1 MSAEQKLITIDDI
14 SEENAPTIF
23 VAGGLGRFIDAVR
36 AEVCAE
42 VPDLKTRKGRERIA
56 SLSATVSKRK
66 ASVEKPGRD
75 YLRHIKTLPKVVE
88 DELREFVSTM
98 NTLRD
103 EIRQPLTDWEAAEQK
118 RKDRHVDAVQ
128 SIHDFCLDLSD
139 INAAVL
145 LESIASVE
153 AIRMGDQWEEFE
165 AEAARA
171 KDSTLVDLRAAL
183 IKREQYEAEQA
194 ELARLRAEKE
204 AQAQRD
210 REAEIARQ
218 SAEKA
223 NQEAERRAQAE
234 REVAAKREQALIDQ
248 AAARQREAEQA
259 TRDAEAAAERQ
270 RRQLQLQAEQA
281 QLAAEQAEANRA
293 AAELRAEQERI
304 SAERRQA
311 QAVEQA
317 KQDEIRRQS
326 AAKAEEERQARARE
340 ADIANKT
347 AVLTAAKEAVMQ
359 AGITEEQAKAV
370 VNLVRRGLIPNVSIS
385 F

>member
-1 MSAEQKLITIDDI
+1 MSAEQQLITIDDI
-14 SEENAPTIF
+14 NADNAPTIF

-75 YLRHIKTLPKVVE
+75 YLRHIMTLPKFVE
-88 DELREFVSTM
+88 DELRVFVSTM

-103 EIRQPLTDWEAAEQK
+103 EIRQPLTDWEATEQT

-171 KDSTLVDLRAAL
+171 KDSTLVALRAAL

-223 NQEAERRAQAE
+223 NQDAERRAQAE

-359 AGITEEQAKAV
+359 AGITEAQAKAV

>member
-103 EIRQPLTDWEAAEQK
+103 EIRQPLTDWEATEQV

-139 INAAVL
+139 INAAAL

-153 AIRMGDQWEEFE
+153 AIRMGYQWEEFE

-171 KDSTLVDLRAAL
+171 KDSTLVALRAAL

>member
-75 YLRHIKTLPKVVE
+75 YLRHIKMLPKVVE

-103 EIRQPLTDWEAAEQK
+103 EIRQPLTDWEATEQA

-171 KDSTLVDLRAAL
+171 KDSTLIALRAAL

-317 KQDEIRRQS
+317 KQNEIRRQS

>member
-103 EIRQPLTDWEAAEQK
+103 EIRQPLTDWEATEQA

-139 INAAVL
+139 INAAAL

-153 AIRMGDQWEEFE
+153 AIRMGYQWEEFE

-171 KDSTLVDLRAAL
+171 KDSTLIAVRAAL

-210 REAEIARQ
+210 REAEIAR
-218 SAEKA
+218 
-223 NQEAERRAQAE
+223 
-234 REVAAKREQALIDQ
+234 
-248 AAARQREAEQA
+248 
-259 TRDAEAAAERQ
+259 
-270 RRQLQLQAEQA
+270 
-281 QLAAEQAEANRA
+281 
-293 AAELRAEQERI
+293 
-304 SAERRQA
+304 
-311 QAVEQA
+311 
-317 KQDEIRRQS
+317 
-326 AAKAEEERQARARE
+326 
-340 ADIANKT
+340 
-347 AVLTAAKEAVMQ
+347 
-359 AGITEEQAKAV
+359 
-370 VNLVRRGLIPNVSIS
+370 
-385 F
+385 

>member
-103 EIRQPLTDWEAAEQK
+103 EIRQPLTDWEATEQT

-139 INAAVL
+139 INAAAL

-171 KDSTLVDLRAAL
+171 KDSTLVALRAAL

-223 NQEAERRAQAE
+223 NQDAERRAQAE

-359 AGITEEQAKAV
+359 AGITEAQAKAV

>member
-88 DELREFVSTM
+88 DELREFVSSM

-103 EIRQPLTDWEAAEQK
+103 EIRQPLTDWEATEQA

-171 KDSTLVDLRAAL
+171 KDSTLIALRAAL

-234 REVAAKREQALIDQ
+234 REVAANREQALIDQ

>member
-1 MSAEQKLITIDDI
+1 MSAQQQDITIEDI
-14 SEENAPTIF
+14 SAENAPAIYVT
-23 VAGGLGRFIDAVR
+23 GGLEQFFCAV
-36 AEVCAE
+36 ASEVKTE
-42 VPDLKTRKGRERIA
+42 VPDLTTRKGRERIA
-56 SLSATVSKRK
+56 SLAAKVSKSK
-66 ASVEKPGRD
+66 AAVERPGRD
-75 YLRHIKTLPKVVE
+75 YLKRLKEMPKVVE
-88 DELREFVSTM
+88 AELREFVTKM
-98 NTLRD
+98 DALRD
-103 EIRQPLTDWEAAEQK
+103 ATRQPLTDWEATEQA

-171 KDSTLVDLRAAL
+171 KDSTLIALRAAL

-317 KQDEIRRQS
+317 KQDEILRQS
-326 AAKAEEERQARARE
+326 AAKAEEEHQARARE

>member
-1 MSAEQKLITIDDI
+1 MPAEQKLITIDDI

-103 EIRQPLTDWEAAEQK
+103 EIRQPLTDWEATEQA

-171 KDSTLVDLRAAL
+171 KDSTLIALRAAL

-223 NQEAERRAQAE
+223 NQEAERRTQAE

-248 AAARQREAEQA
+248 AAARQREAERA

-281 QLAAEQAEANRA
+281 QLIAEQAEANRA

>member
-1 MSAEQKLITIDDI
+1 MSAQQQAITIEDI
-14 SEENAPTIF
+14 SAENAPAIYVT
-23 VAGGLGRFIDAVR
+23 GGLEQFFCAV
-36 AEVCAE
+36 ASEVKTE
-42 VPDLKTRKGRERIA
+42 VPDLTTRKGRERIA
-56 SLSATVSKRK
+56 SLAAKVSKSK
-66 ASVEKPGRD
+66 AAVERPGRD
-75 YLRHIKTLPKVVE
+75 YLKRLKEMPKVVE
-88 DELREFVSTM
+88 AELREFVTKM
-98 NTLRD
+98 DALRD
-103 EIRQPLTDWEAAEQK
+103 ATRQPLTDWEATEQA

-128 SIHDFCLDLSD
+128 SIHDFCLDLSN

>member
-103 EIRQPLTDWEAAEQK
+103 EIRQPLTDWEATEQA

-139 INAAVL
+139 INAAAL

-171 KDSTLVDLRAAL
+171 KDSTLVALRAAL

-218 SAEKA
+218 SAEKT

>member
-1 MSAEQKLITIDDI
+1 MPAEQKLITIDDI

-103 EIRQPLTDWEAAEQK
+103 EIRQPLTDWEATEQA

-171 KDSTLVDLRAAL
+171 KDSTLDALRAAL

>member
-103 EIRQPLTDWEAAEQK
+103 EIRQPLTDWEATEQA

-171 KDSTLVDLRAAL
+171 KDSTLIALRAAL

-204 AQAQRD
+204 AQAQRY

>member
-88 DELREFVSTM
+88 DELREFVSSM

-103 EIRQPLTDWEAAEQK
+103 EIRQPLTDWEANEQA

-139 INAAVL
+139 INTAVL
-145 LESIASVE
+145 LDSIASVE
-153 AIRMGDQWEEFE
+153 AIRMGDQWEEF
-165 AEAARA
+165 EAARA

-194 ELARLRAEKE
+194 DLARLRAEKE

-218 SAEKA
+218 STEKA

-347 AVLTAAKEAVMQ
+347 AVLTAAKEAVMR

>member
-103 EIRQPLTDWEAAEQK
+103 EIRQPLTDWEAAEQA

-128 SIHDFCLDLSD
+128 FIHDFCLDLSD
-139 INAAVL
+139 INAAAL
-145 LESIASVE
+145 LETIASVE

-171 KDSTLVDLRAAL
+171 KDSTLVALRAAL

>member
-1 MSAEQKLITIDDI
+1 MSAQQQVITIEDI
-14 SEENAPTIF
+14 SAENAPAIYVT
-23 VAGGLGRFIDAVR
+23 GGLEQFFCAV
-36 AEVCAE
+36 ASEVKTE
-42 VPDLKTRKGRERIA
+42 VPDLTTRKGRERIA
-56 SLSATVSKRK
+56 SLAAKVSKSK
-66 ASVEKPGRD
+66 AAVERPGRD
-75 YLRHIKTLPKVVE
+75 YLKRLKEMPKVVE
-88 DELREFVSTM
+88 AELREFVTKM
-98 NTLRD
+98 DALRD
-103 EIRQPLTDWEAAEQK
+103 ATRQPLTDWEATEQA

-171 KDSTLVDLRAAL
+171 KDSTLIALRAAL

-234 REVAAKREQALIDQ
+234 REVAANREQALIDQ

-359 AGITEEQAKAV
+359 AGITEAQAKAV

>member
-103 EIRQPLTDWEAAEQK
+103 EIRQPLTDWEATEQT

-139 INAAVL
+139 INAAAL

-153 AIRMGDQWEEFE
+153 AIRMGYQWEEFE

-171 KDSTLVDLRAAL
+171 KDSTLVALRAAL

-223 NQEAERRAQAE
+223 NQDAERRAQAE

-259 TRDAEAAAERQ
+259 TRDTEAAAERQ

-359 AGITEEQAKAV
+359 AGITEAQAKAV